1 MKKSADI
8 LSLPIISIT
17 EGRELGMSKTLVID
31 AKNGMIAAITIEDE
45 EWYRGVKLIPYAS
58 IIAIGDDA
66 ITILHSDKIL
76 KLSQVGDYEA
86 MLDENI
92 KILGTKAITKTG
104 TIQGKICEIFVG
116 DNGRIEKCEI
126 RKNDGSVTEVLA
138 DNISIFGKQ
147 VTVIDPDGVKKT
159 PPAVQPIPEVKP
171 AEIPVEKPVEVVKPV
186 ETTPPPVEEIKPVE
200 TPAPVVE
207 EVKPVE
213 EIPAPVETPAP
224 AVEEVKPAEEN
235 PVASEVAPVE
245 EEPEEEEFEEP
256 DLKDFEPE
264 PAPPAP
270 EPKQDQMSGTNQ
282 AEALKAALKR
292 AMANQQKAAPAAEKP
307 APKKS
312 AGKMPLLGKKA
323 VKTII
328 ADNGNVI
335 IEEGEQ
341 ITEEVLQKAKIANK
355 LIELSMNCVA

>member
-104 TIQGKICEIFVG
+104 TIQGKVCEIFVG

-159 PPAVQPIPEVKP
+159 SPVVQPIPEVKP

-186 ETTPPPVEEIKPVE
+186 EEIKPVETTPPPVEEIPPVE
-200 TPAPVVE
+200 TPAPV
-207 EVKPVE
+207 
-213 EIPAPVETPAP
+213 A
-224 AVEEVKPAEEN
+224 EEVKPAEEIPE
-235 PVASEVAPVE
+235 PVAEVPTVE
-245 EEPEEEEFEEP
+245 EIPAEEPEEEFEEP

-264 PAPPAP
+264 PAPPVP

-292 AMANQQKAAPAAEKP
+292 AMANQQKAAPAEKP

>member
-104 TIQGKICEIFVG
+104 TIQGKVCEIFVG

-159 PPAVQPIPEVKP
+159 PPAIQPIPEVKP

-186 ETTPPPVEEIKPVE
+186 EEIKPVAEVKPVEEIPAVVKEIAPVE

-207 EVKPVE
+207 EIPAAEEVPTVE
-213 EIPAPVETPAP
+213 EIPA
-224 AVEEVKPAEEN
+224 
-235 PVASEVAPVE
+235 E
-245 EEPEEEEFEEP
+245 EEPEEEFEEP

-270 EPKQDQMSGTNQ
+270 ETKQEQMSGTNQ

-292 AMANQQKAAPAAEKP
+292 AMANQQKAAPAPEKP

-328 ADNGNVI
+328 ADNGNII